1 MKKSYLGAVCE
12 GDGTYG
18 IVFRDFPGCISAGDT
33 LDEVL
38 AMGQE
43 ALEGHIELMV
53 EQGDPVPE
61 PSVHDLGDVQSW
73 LNDPEHPVG
82 ERWIGL
88 YPVEVDVPAYPETIA
103 VPLRSDL
110 VREISEIVQKNVN
123 QLNSRQF
130 IEDAAR
136 RELERRKRSA

>member
-12 GDGTYG
+12 GGGTYG
-18 IVFRDFPGCISAGDT
+18 IVFRDFPGCVSAGDT
-33 LDEVL
+33 LHEVL

-43 ALEGHIELMV
+43 ALQGHIELLV

-61 PSVHDLGDVQSW
+61 PSVHELSDVESW
-73 LNDPEHPVG
+73 LDDPE
-82 ERWIGL
+82 
-88 YPVEVDVPAYPETIA
+88 YPVEEQWIALYPIEVEVPAYPETIA
-103 VPLRSDL
+103 VPVKSDL
-110 VREISEIVQKNVN
+110 VREISEVMQKNVDH
-123 QLNSRQF
+123 LNSRQF